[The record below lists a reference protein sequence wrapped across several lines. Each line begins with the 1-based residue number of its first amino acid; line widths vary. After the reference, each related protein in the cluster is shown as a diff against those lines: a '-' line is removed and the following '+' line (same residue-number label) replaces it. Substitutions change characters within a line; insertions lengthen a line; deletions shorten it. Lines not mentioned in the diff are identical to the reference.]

1 VPASRTARK
10 PPGLNRALVVGPRV
24 FLRRPA
30 PGDYAEFIQRMR
42 ASRSLHASYT
52 PRMSGRAD
60 YEAMLRRGRQKNRV
74 MMVVCRIEDGAIV
87 GQINLNEIIRG
98 VTQQAYIGYHAFA
111 PFQGR
116 GYMSEGLDLALR
128 YAFRSLKLHRIEAGI
143 QPGNDRSIA
152 LVKRLG
158 FRYEG
163 TARRL
168 LKLAGRWRDHQRWA
182 ILAEEWRPQ
191 GTRR

>member
-1 VPASRTARK
+1 
-10 PPGLNRALVVGPRV
+10 
-24 FLRRPA
+24 
-30 PGDYAEFIQRMR
+30 MR
-42 ASRSLHASYT
+42 DSRSLHASYT
-52 PRMSGRAD
+52 PPMSSRAD

-74 MMVVCRIEDGAIV
+74 MMVICRLEDGAIV
-87 GQINLNEIIRG
+87 GQINLNEIVRG

-116 GYMSEGLDLALR
+116 GYMTEGLDLALR
-128 YAFRSLKLHRIEAGI
+128 YAFRGLKLHRIEAGI
-143 QPGNDRSIA
+143 QPGNDRSVA

-182 ILAEEWRPQ
+182 ILAEEWRPHR
-191 GTRR
+191 TSR

>member
-1 VPASRTARK
+1 
-10 PPGLNRALVVGPRV
+10 
-24 FLRRPA
+24 
-30 PGDYAEFIQRMR
+30 MR
-42 ASRSLHASYT
+42 DSRSLHASYT
-52 PRMSGRAD
+52 APMRSGAD
-60 YEAMLRRGRQKNRV
+60 YEAMLKRGRQKNRV
-74 MMVVCRIEDGAIV
+74 MMIVCRLEDGAIV
-87 GQINLNEIIRG
+87 GQINLNEIVRG

-111 PFQGR
+111 PFHGQ
-116 GYMSEGLDLALR
+116 GYMTEGLDIALR
-128 YAFRSLKLHRIEAGI
+128 YAFRGLKLHRIEAGI
-143 QPGNDRSIA
+143 QPDNDRSIA

-191 GTRR
+191 RTSR